1 MNYGRHEVCDGLVC
15 CDQSSFDTSAIVA
28 QLSEHDNKL
37 KNELKEICVNDG
49 HKALHSLVRATE
61 KYHVPD
67 SKKDEIKL
75 ETECYENNAVKSG
88 ERANESKYEV
98 EGDEEKEKH
107 EKSKE

>member
-49 HKALHSLVRATE
+49 HKALHSLVRATVKE
-61 KYHVPD
+61 YVPNNKKYN
-67 SKKDEIKL
+67 IKL
-75 ETECYENNAVKSG
+75 EAEH
-88 ERANESKYEV
+88 
-98 EGDEEKEKH
+98 DEKIL
-107 EKSKE
+107 